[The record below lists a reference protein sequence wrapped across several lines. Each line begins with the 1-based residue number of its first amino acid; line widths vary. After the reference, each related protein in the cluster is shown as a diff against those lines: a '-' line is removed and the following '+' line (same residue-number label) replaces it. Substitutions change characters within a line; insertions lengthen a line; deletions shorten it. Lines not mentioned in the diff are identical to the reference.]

1 MRAIT
6 RACEVHLDT
15 VTKLLVDAGEACMA
29 YHDEHVR
36 GLRSKRIQVG
46 EIWAFVYAKEKNV
59 PHAKKAPYGAGDVWT
74 WLALDAD
81 HKVMVSWVVGPRTG
95 DSAWELMQDLA
106 ERIVGRVQITTDGLL
121 AYLDAVEGVF
131 GADVDFAQLIKVYGP
146 AQGDEHER
154 RYSPATC
161 RGVRVSEVTGRPD
174 RDHISTSYIE
184 RQNLNI
190 RMQNR
195 RFTRLANAFSKK
207 LANHAYQVALYTVF
221 YNFCRIHT
229 TLKTTPATAVG
240 LTGGLRDVDWI
251 AGLVE
256 ARDPAPGPRGPY
268 RPRIRQRKDAGQ
280 PRPQRS

>member
-6 RACEVHLDT
+6 RACDVHLDT

-36 GLRSKRIQVG
+36 GLHSKRIQVD

-59 PHAKKAPYGAGDVWT
+59 PHAKKAPYGAGDAWT

-146 AQGDEHER
+146 APGRRARAPVQPGDVSWHARQPDHR
-154 RYSPATC
+154 R
-161 RGVRVSEVTGRPD
+161 
-174 RDHISTSYIE
+174 
-184 RQNLNI
+184 
-190 RMQNR
+190 
-195 RFTRLANAFSKK
+195 
-207 LANHAYQVALYTVF
+207 
-221 YNFCRIHT
+221 
-229 TLKTTPATAVG
+229 
-240 LTGGLRDVDWI
+240 
-251 AGLVE
+251 
-256 ARDPAPGPRGPY
+256 PGPRPHQHVVHRAPEPEHQDAEPAVHEADQRVLEEAGEPRVPGGAVHGFLQLLPDPHDVEDDACDGGRAHGRAARCRLDRGPGGGA
-268 RPRIRQRKDAGQ
+268 RSGHPGREGRTGQRGG
-280 PRPQRS
+280 RSGRMRGGYAVA